1 MKNPVMSECYTL
13 FYLPVTVHVVT
24 CAIVMFDDIK
34 TMNAR
39 IQSSPS
45 DIIQQESLPDMTY
58 CNMNETNERD
68 IYLILHDLII
78 IFSI

>member
-24 CAIVMFDDIK
+24 CAIVMFDDNK

-58 CNMNETNERD
+58 CNMKPMNET
-68 IYLILHDLII
+68 YILD
-78 IFSI
+78 FTF